1 MVNAIVMAS
10 GFSTRMGK
18 NKLLMKYR
26 GKTIIENVFD
36 AISKC
41 DFNEVV
47 VVSQYE
53 EILRIA
59 KQYNFKD
66 VLNEN
71 ADIGQSES
79 IKLGIRNS
87 KICEGYMFF
96 VGDQPFLDEFD
107 IKKLISKFKDD
118 KSKIIIPACENRK
131 GNPVI
136 FPSSLENNLM
146 MLKKDEKGKK
156 VISEYDKI
164 EYVKVKE
171 KTLLDI
177 DTQEDY
183 DCLINLYQ

>member
-1 MVNAIVMAS
+1 
-10 GFSTRMGK
+10 
-18 NKLLMKYR
+18 
-26 GKTIIENVFD
+26 
-36 AISKC
+36 
-41 DFNEVV
+41 
-47 VVSQYE
+47 
-53 EILRIA
+53 
-59 KQYNFKD
+59 
-66 VLNEN
+66 
-71 ADIGQSES
+71 
-79 IKLGIRNS
+79 KLGIRNS
-87 KICEGYMFF
+87 KACEGYMFF

-118 KSKIIIPACENRK
+118 KSKIIIPICENRK

-136 FPSSLENNLM
+136 FPNSLVDKLM

-183 DCLINLYQ
+183 DCLINLY

>member
-1 MVNAIVMAS
+1 MINAIVMAS

-53 EILRIA
+53 EILSIA

-66 VLNEN
+66 VINEN

-87 KICEGYMFF
+87 KI
-96 VGDQPFLDEFD
+96 
-107 IKKLISKFKDD
+107 
-118 KSKIIIPACENRK
+118 
-131 GNPVI
+131 
-136 FPSSLENNLM
+136 
-146 MLKKDEKGKK
+146 
-156 VISEYDKI
+156 
-164 EYVKVKE
+164 
-171 KTLLDI
+171 
-177 DTQEDY
+177 
-183 DCLINLYQ
+183 